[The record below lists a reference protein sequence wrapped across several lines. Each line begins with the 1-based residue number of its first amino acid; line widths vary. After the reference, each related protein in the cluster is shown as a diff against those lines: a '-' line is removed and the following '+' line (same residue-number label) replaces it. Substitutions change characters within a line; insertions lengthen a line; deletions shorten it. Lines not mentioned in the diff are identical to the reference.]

1 MTQRSIAVLCVTA
14 HSDRPEAETF
24 IGVRAEGIDVHVM
37 CSPHARHFQRL
48 RDAGVEVTPLE
59 IEHRLDFAA
68 IGRIRTELSTRR
80 YDVIHLFN
88 NKAVLNGLIA
98 ARRSATRV
106 VAYRGIVGNVSF
118 WNPICRLRYL
128 NARVDRIVCVAEAVR
143 AYFLSLRFLGRRVP
157 PSNLVTI
164 YKGHDLAWYQ
174 DTPTDLTELGVPATA
189 FVVGCVANWRPR
201 KGIEVLVEAFGLL
214 PPDPAFH
221 LALVGD
227 MRSPR
232 LARAIESHRYRDRIH
247 VLGMRQDA
255 PAVIAACN
263 IAVLPS
269 LRREGLPKTVIEAM
283 AYSVPVVV
291 TNVGGSAELVE
302 NDRSGIVVAP
312 GDAAALANA
321 ILRIRQQ
328 PELARE
334 LGRRGRDRIR
344 DHFSIRTTIA
354 RTAALYRGL
363 ADEQER
369 ATERSR

>member
-14 HSDRPEAETF
+14 HSDRPEVETF

-37 CSPHARHFQRL
+37 CSPNARHFGRM

-59 IEHRLDFAA
+59 IERRVDFAA
-68 IGRIRTELSTRR
+68 IERIRAELRARR

-88 NKAVLNGLIA
+88 NKAVLNGLLA
-98 ARRSATRV
+98 ARRSTAKV

-128 NARVDRIVCVAEAVR
+128 SPRIDRIVCVAEAVR
-143 AYFLSLRFLGRRVP
+143 AHLLSLRSLGRRVAP
-157 PSNLVTI
+157 WKPVTI

-174 DTPTDLTELGVPATA
+174 DAPVDLTKVGVPAAA

-201 KGIEVLVEAFGLL
+201 KGIEVLVDAFARL

-227 MRSPR
+227 MRSPL
-232 LARAIESHRYRDRIH
+232 LARAIEEHPYRDRIH
-247 VLGMRQDA
+247 VLGVREDA

-263 IAVLPS
+263 VAVLPS

-302 NDRSGIVVAP
+302 NGVSGIVVAP

-321 ILRIRQQ
+321 ILRIRRD
-328 PELARE
+328 PALARE

-344 DHFSIRTTIA
+344 DHFSIRSTIA
-354 RTAALYRGL
+354 RTAALYREL
-363 ADEQER
+363 AAEPR
-369 ATERSR
+369 SVTARSR